1 MKAASKAYNQTEY
14 FLSKYLVKFKILS
27 ALLFAA
33 SLANAGAGAGNNWW
47 QRSGGQRKV
56 IRGLRSGDPGARKKK
71 EAQCLKYSIFNVQ
84 QQTGVDIICC
94 YWQEVHKTSY
104 IFEDN
109 PFFEFFYFFILF
121 LSQTVSRKV
130 HLESNICCIILI

>member
-56 IRGLRSGDPGARKKK
+56 IRGLRSGDPGARKTSPTTRSW
-71 EAQCLKYSIFNVQ
+71 ELLSLQSIQCTL
-84 QQTGVDIICC
+84 G
-94 YWQEVHKTSY
+94 HKA
-104 IFEDN
+104 
-109 PFFEFFYFFILF
+109 
-121 LSQTVSRKV
+121 
-130 HLESNICCIILI
+130 

>member
-56 IRGLRSGDPGARKKK
+56 IRGLRSGDPGARKTSPTTRSW
-71 EAQCLKYSIFNVQ
+71 ELLSLQSIQC
-84 QQTGVDIICC
+84 
-94 YWQEVHKTSY
+94 TSCQK
-104 IFEDN
+104 
-109 PFFEFFYFFILF
+109 
-121 LSQTVSRKV
+121 LSKV
-130 HLESNICCIILI
+130 VKSCQKLSKIVKGCQKL